1 MTYTTPTAAELKTRF
16 PAFASVA
23 DATVDYW
30 IADAEGPVGVN
41 WDETERPN
49 GVMLF
54 AAHNM
59 ALLGFASGAGTVPA
73 GVTSFKSG
81 TFAVAVSDKL
91 AGASG
96 IYATLYGR
104 MYSDLCRRLFG
115 GARLVRTAD
124 HV

>member
-1 MTYTTPTAAELKTRF
+1 MTYTTPTAAELKARY
-16 PAFASVA
+16 PAFATVA

-30 IADAEGPVGVN
+30 IADAEGPVGTN
-41 WDETERPN
+41 WSDADRPV

-59 ALLGFASGAGTVPA
+59 ALLGLASGAGSVPA

-81 TFAVAVSDKL
+81 TFAVTVSDKL

-104 MYSDLCRRLFG
+104 MYADLCRRLFG

-124 HV
+124 NV

>member
-1 MTYTTPTAAELKTRF
+1 MTYTTPTAAELKARY

-23 DATVDYW
+23 DATVDVW
-30 IADAEGPVGVN
+30 IADAEGPVGAN
-41 WDETERPN
+41 WDDAERAN
-49 GVMLF
+49 GVILF

-59 ALLGFASGAGTVPA
+59 ALIGLGGAPA

-81 TFAVAVSDKL
+81 TFAVTVSDKL

-96 IYATLYGR
+96 IYATIYGR
-104 MYSDLCRRLFG
+104 MYAELCRRLFG
-115 GARLVRTAD
+115 GARVVKTAD